1 MVKPNTTL
9 SGMLVMLCLS
19 GAAQMPLTPQKTAST
34 LIIDGRLD
42 EAEWQTAEVIEELIQ
57 GYPNIGAPPTER
69 TQIRILYNDSYLY
82 VGIEANDSI
91 PARIIA
97 TGLERDVY
105 YSSDDH
111 VSLMIDS
118 YNDKRQALLFAT
130 NPLSARFDEEVLDN
144 GNAFN
149 AAFNTFWDVR
159 SVRNEHGF
167 SVEFQIPFSSLR
179 FQATSSVTM
188 GIKVVRYIKHRNE
201 YDVFPTADV
210 ELANAVWRVNNC
222 QAIVFHELKARKPF
236 YFIPYIK
243 GSYQESKSW
252 NTTESRT
259 VISNEL
265 MHRNNFLKDE
275 GADKFIS
282 NIGFDIKYGIS
293 KNFTL
298 DATVNTDF
306 AQAETDNRIFNFT
319 RFAINLPEKRNFF
332 LESRDYLSFSTGSG
346 MLLFNSRTIGIEKGN
361 VVPII
366 GGIRISGKSNGLQ
379 VGLLDLQTHGVNVAG
394 IDPQHFS
401 VLRIRKEVWGNG
413 SFIGGIVTNRIST
426 SGNSFNNQ
434 TIGVDAIKRFKDNK
448 WMVGVNLATTN
459 DRQSNRFFSQ
469 SNMANL
475 VINRTVSVGYNLTSS
490 FEYVEKS
497 FKPAS
502 GFAPDSAYMLSAVT
516 NNYMWKGKETSKLNF
531 YWLTNSIQ
539 HKYRTINQT
548 HESLYAELE
557 WGNMFRSGATIL
569 LVPLGGREY
578 LPYDWNFSGD
588 IIIPA
593 NYYSYA
599 GLKIQFGS
607 RQTKPI
613 NYTLTGTI
621 NGFFGGFR
629 VNLGAN
635 GYYAINKNFRISY
648 KYDFND
654 FHFPRHNSA
663 TGNSDF
669 RSNLVS
675 VGIAFTQSIYFSAKA
690 LVQYDDISKTVGGNF
705 RIRIN
710 PKEGTD
716 LYIVYNPRLNTIFP
730 PNERVTID
738 QQTIIVK
745 FTTAFGL

>member
-1 MVKPNTTL
+1 
-9 SGMLVMLCLS
+9 MLLMLCLS
-19 GAAQMPLTPQKTAST
+19 GLAQQPLTPQKTASILT
-34 LIIDGRLD
+34 IDGKLD
-42 EAEWQTAEVIEELIQ
+42 EPEWQSAQVIDELIQ
-57 GYPNIGAPPTER
+57 GYPNIAAPPTER
-69 TQIRILYNDSYLY
+69 TQIRILYNNSYLY
-82 VGIEANDSI
+82 VGIEAHDSV

-130 NPLSARFDEEVLDN
+130 NLLSARFDEEVLDN

-201 YDVFPTADV
+201 YDLFPTAEA

-222 QAIVFHELKARKPF
+222 QEIVFNELKAGKPF

-252 NTTESRT
+252 NSIESRAVT
-259 VISNEL
+259 TNEL

-293 KNFTL
+293 KNLTL
-298 DATVNTDF
+298 DVTANTDF

-346 MLLFNSRTIGIEKGN
+346 MLLFNSRTIGIEKGHI
-361 VVPII
+361 VPII
-366 GGIRISGKSNGLQ
+366 RGIRVSGKSNGLQ
-379 VGLLDLQTHGVNVAG
+379 VGLLDLQTHGVDEAA

-413 SFIGGIVTNRIST
+413 SFVGGIFTNRIST

-434 TIGVDAIKRFKDNK
+434 TIGFDAVKRFKDNK
-448 WMVGVNLATTN
+448 WMVGINLATTN
-459 DRQSNRFFSQ
+459 DTHSGDFFAQ

-490 FEYVEKS
+490 FEYVEKG
-497 FKPAS
+497 FKPLS
-502 GFAPDSAYMLSAVT
+502 GFAPDSAYMLSTVT
-516 NNYMWKGKETSKLNF
+516 NNYMWKGKETSGLNF
-531 YWLTNSIQ
+531 YWLTNSLQ

-548 HESLYAELE
+548 HESLYTELE

-569 LVPLGGREY
+569 LVPSGGREY

-599 GLKIQFGS
+599 GIKIQYGS
-607 RQTKPI
+607 RQTKPL
-613 NYTLTGTI
+613 NYTLAGNI
-621 NGFFGGFR
+621 NGFYGGVR
-629 VNLGAN
+629 VNLAAN
-635 GYYAINKNFRISY
+635 GYYAINKNFRVNY
-648 KYDFND
+648 KYDFNE
-654 FHFPRHNSA
+654 FHFPSHSSV

-690 LVQYDDISKTVGGNF
+690 LVQYDDISKTIGGNF

-730 PNERVTID
+730 PNERATID
-738 QQTIIVK
+738 QQTLIVK
-745 FTTAFGL
+745 FTKAFSL